1 MGVYIKKISH
11 TVKTTMS
18 IKVLERGKSEASV
31 MLPTL
36 PTGASYGKPTAV
48 GPVLMTELNIASNT
62 LIFSAP
68 KSIAGQTGTIT
79 IPVTSASNYDDYNLV
94 VTVTYMA
101 NPPSYDNSRS
111 I

>member
-1 MGVYIKKISH
+1 MGVYINKISH
-11 TVKTTMS
+11 TVKKTMS

-31 MLPTL
+31 MLPVL
-36 PTGASYGKPTAV
+36 PTGASYGKPTAD
-48 GPVLMTELNIASNT
+48 GPVLMTDLNVVDNI

-68 KSIAGQTGTIT
+68 KSKAGQNGTIT

-101 NPPSYDNSRS
+101 NPPSYDNV
-111 I
+111 